1 MLAGRRRPMRASA
14 SWPSGGS
21 LLVRRRSGRRS
32 RGRPKPYWTVVPAA
46 IALLALSA
54 YPVVHLVWLSLHNV
68 RIVPGAPAEF
78 IGLTQ
83 YGWILQ
89 DADFWNSMRVTAQ
102 FVLSA
107 ALSELVLGLAIA
119 LLLDVDSP
127 LVRSLRMLFLLPT
140 FLAPVVAALGWTLL
154 LNAELGVVNYG
165 LGFLGIAK
173 RAWLSTPD
181 LAFAG
186 LVVADVWQWTPFMM
200 LLALAALQSLP
211 VEPFEAAATDGASAW
226 QAFWHLTLP
235 LIWPVL
241 AIAVLI
247 RALDALKVFGLA
259 LVLTGGGPGVA
270 TNVIGLYIFRKAF
283 EQNQL
288 EYASGVAV
296 LLFLVTL
303 SMAFAYSLL
312 LLRGRTAR
320 P

>member
-1 MLAGRRRPMRASA
+1 VTLARARGLSIRRPSGRRR
-14 SWPSGGS
+14 
-21 LLVRRRSGRRS
+21 
-32 RGRPKPYWTVVPAA
+32 RGRPKPYWTVLPAA
-46 IALLALSA
+46 LSLLALSV

-68 RIVPGAPAEF
+68 RILPGVPAEF
-78 IGLTQ
+78 IGLQQ
-83 YGWILQ
+83 YAWILQ
-89 DADFWNSMRVTAQ
+89 DAEFWNSMRVTAR

-107 ALSELVLGLAIA
+107 ALIELVLGLVIA
-119 LLLDVDSP
+119 LLLDLDSP
-127 LVRSLRMLFLLPT
+127 FVRSLRMLFLLPT

-165 LGFLGIAK
+165 LGLVGIAK
-173 RAWLSTPD
+173 QAWLATPD

-186 LVVADVWQWTPFMM
+186 LVMADVWQWTPFMM
-200 LLALAALQSLP
+200 LLVLAALRSLP
-211 VEPFEAAATDGASAW
+211 TEPFEAAATDGASAW

-235 LIWPVL
+235 LIWPVM
-241 AIAVLI
+241 AIALLI

-259 LVLTGGGPGVA
+259 LVLTGGGPGAA

-303 SMAFAYSLL
+303 SIAAAYSLL

-320 P
+320 S